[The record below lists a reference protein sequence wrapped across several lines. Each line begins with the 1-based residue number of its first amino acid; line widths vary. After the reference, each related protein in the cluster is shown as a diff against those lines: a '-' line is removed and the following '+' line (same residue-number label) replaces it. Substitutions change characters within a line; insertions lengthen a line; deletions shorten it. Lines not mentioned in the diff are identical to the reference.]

1 MSCASSNGGGGRS
14 SARIAPLGRVGECLA
29 PYRQGMRSVET
40 AEKLVAEK
48 EPGATFFAVTDG
60 VLAASKVYRG
70 RGRQIMGFFYPGDL
84 VLPGLPRTAWT
95 TSVHAL
101 TRARL
106 EVFPLDAVCGGCG
119 IESDLGYNL
128 LEVACRELS
137 RRWEAAM
144 RFRGLSVYGRVA
156 VFLLDVGQRL
166 GAAQGRG
173 LVIPLPMTRAEIASY
188 LGLRT
193 ETVCRV
199 FSKWNRGGLI
209 TLKGPRIV
217 EVQDLADLE
226 ILIEESGI
234 RTAV

>member
-1 MSCASSNGGGGRS
+1 
-14 SARIAPLGRVGECLA
+14 
-29 PYRQGMRSVET
+29 
-40 AEKLVAEK
+40 
-48 EPGATFFAVTDG
+48 
-60 VLAASKVYRG
+60 
-70 RGRQIMGFFYPGDL
+70 
-84 VLPGLPRTAWT
+84 
-95 TSVHAL
+95 
-101 TRARL
+101 
-106 EVFPLDAVCGGCG
+106 
-119 IESDLGYNL
+119 
-128 LEVACRELS
+128 
-137 RRWEAAM
+137 M

-199 FSKWNRGGLI
+199 LSKWNRGGLI